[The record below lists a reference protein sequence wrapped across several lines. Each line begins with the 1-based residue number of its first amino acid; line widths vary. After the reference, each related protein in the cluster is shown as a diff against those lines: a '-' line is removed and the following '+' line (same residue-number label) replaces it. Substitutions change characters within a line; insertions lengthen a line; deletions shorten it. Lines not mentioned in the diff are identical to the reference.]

1 MSLSPSVRERIK
13 DPVELQVLVKDVV
26 PDKPVAKAS
35 SGPEVSLLKYSLIL
49 LIAIGMKSWQPIAVG
64 MSKREDGTY
73 SYNKTFMVLLVELAK
88 LIFCTGAFLTHYAST
103 PSLER
108 PLLYN
113 LPFKQSL
120 HFVVPSILYAIANT
134 MVYVGISFINPAL
147 FHVFGNIRILTAGI
161 LYRIFM
167 HKPQSDL
174 QWLALIL
181 LTAGAVLATPSEN
194 IQLKPGENNTMGLLC
209 SVLMCMT
216 SSASSIYT
224 EINYK
229 KTQQLSIFYQNMVL
243 YVYGIIVNGAW
254 IVYSSY
260 DDIVQNGLFHG
271 FDLAA
276 VHVLV
281 SQAAMGISLSFIFKY
296 LDNITYVIAFTI
308 SMFISAILSIVLF
321 EFEFTLQFMCA
332 LLIVSVAIYHYYREK
347 ILEKY
352 KIDTKDA
359 LF

>member
-1 MSLSPSVRERIK
+1 
-13 DPVELQVLVKDVV
+13 
-26 PDKPVAKAS
+26 
-35 SGPEVSLLKYSLIL
+35 
-49 LIAIGMKSWQPIAVG
+49 
-64 MSKREDGTY
+64 
-73 SYNKTFMVLLVELAK
+73 
-88 LIFCTGAFLTHYAST
+88 
-103 PSLER
+103 
-108 PLLYN
+108 
-113 LPFKQSL
+113 
-120 HFVVPSILYAIANT
+120 
-134 MVYVGISFINPAL
+134 
-147 FHVFGNIRILTAGI
+147 
-161 LYRIFM
+161 
-167 HKPQSDL
+167 
-174 QWLALIL
+174 
-181 LTAGAVLATPSEN
+181 
-194 IQLKPGENNTMGLLC
+194 
-209 SVLMCMT
+209 
-216 SSASSIYT
+216 
-224 EINYK
+224 
-229 KTQQLSIFYQNMVL
+229 MVL